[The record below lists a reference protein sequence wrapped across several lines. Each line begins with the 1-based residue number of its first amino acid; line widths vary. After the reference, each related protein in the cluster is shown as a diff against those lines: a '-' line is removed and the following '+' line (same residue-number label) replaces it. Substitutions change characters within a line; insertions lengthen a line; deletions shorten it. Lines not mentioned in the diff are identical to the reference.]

1 MYMLV
6 LNESTLQ
13 YRHLYI
19 HCWLYVG
26 TAISLQTVKAIL
38 LVLKLKQTFTPP
50 KKKNLVSLCHCMKE
64 LEADS

>member
-50 KKKNLVSLCHCMKE
+50 PKKKKKILSVF
-64 LEADS
+64 AIV